1 MATNLKDLTGKGINK
16 GVEQHAG
23 GTMLTGD
30 GIQFARLVMIR
41 QALTLQCKGMRLS
54 SKVPQGTTLAR
65 KMLGMKGNK
74 ESLLRQ
80 VTALVERIQA
90 EREVDAGA
98 TIQ

>member
-1 MATNLKDLTGKGINK
+1 MTTNLKDLTGKGINQ
-16 GVEQHAG
+16 GVENSAG

-30 GIQFARLVMIR
+30 GIEFYRLLMI
-41 QALTLQCKGMRLS
+41 QSALKLQCKGMRLS
-54 SKVPQGTTLAR
+54 SRVPQGTTLAR

-74 ESLLRQ
+74 ENLLKQ

-90 EREVDAGA
+90 ERAVDAGA